1 MTARTHD
8 AFAFASLVTV
18 AAFYPPE
25 SLNLLTLFAA
35 IVGNNV
41 GALIPD
47 MDSAG
52 NRLWDLLPAGN
63 YLGRIFK
70 RIFYKHRTLS
80 HSFLGLFLI
89 YKALSFLLPNFLN
102 PTFIDPNVVLL
113 AIMVGYVSH
122 LLADSLTKEGLP
134 LLFPIRINFGIPPIA
149 SLRITTGKW
158 VERYLIFPGVWIYL
172 ILFIYYNQGR
182 LVAVI
187 KLVSG

>member
-8 AFAFASLVTV
+8 AFAFASLVTI
-18 AAFYPPE
+18 AAYYPPT

-35 IVGNNV
+35 IVGNNI

-63 YLGRIFK
+63 FLGRIFK

-80 HSFLGLFLI
+80 HSIIGLLLI
-89 YKALSFLLPNFLN
+89 YKGLLWLLPQFLN
-102 PTFIDPNVVLL
+102 PSFIEPKIVLYS
-113 AIMVGYVSH
+113 IIIGYISH

-134 LLFPIRINFGIPPIA
+134 LFFPFKFDFGIPPLSA
-149 SLRITTGKW
+149 LRITTGKW
-158 VERYLIFPGVWIYL
+158 IEKYIVFPGVWIYL
-172 ILFIYYNQGR
+172 FVFIYYNQGR
-182 LVAVI
+182 ITEIINLVT
-187 KLVSG
+187 S

>member
-18 AAFYPPE
+18 AAYYPPE

-35 IVGNNV
+35 IVGNNI

-63 YLGRIFK
+63 FLGRIFK

-80 HSFLGLFLI
+80 HSLLGFFLTYQILAW
-89 YKALSFLLPNFLN
+89 ALPKFLN
-102 PTFIDPNVVLL
+102 PSFIDPTIVLL
-113 AIMVGYVSH
+113 AIMIGFLSH

-158 VERYLIFPGVWIYL
+158 VERYLIFPCVWIYL